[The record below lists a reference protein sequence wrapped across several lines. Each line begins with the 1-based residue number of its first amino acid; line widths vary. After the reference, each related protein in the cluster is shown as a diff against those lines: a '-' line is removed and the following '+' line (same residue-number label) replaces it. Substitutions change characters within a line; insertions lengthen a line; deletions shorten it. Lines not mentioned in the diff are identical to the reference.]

1 MKPTPL
7 TIAAVVAVALTY
19 IRAIFFTPL
28 EAVQGPAQKILY
40 VHAPAAWVAF
50 MAFGLVAIASVL
62 YLWLRED
69 RLDRIAE
76 SSAEVGIVFTTVVL
90 TTGPLWGKPIWGAYW
105 TWDARL
111 TLTLFLWFIYVG
123 YMVLRGSLDDRATRA
138 RYSAV
143 LGILGALLIPFIHLS
158 VYLFRTLHP
167 QPILMKPSAPS
178 LPGEML
184 TTLLMAFAS
193 FTLLYVA
200 LLRAR
205 YRYAVTRD
213 GAHPP
218 EVHSAR

>member
-1 MKPTPL
+1 
-7 TIAAVVAVALTY
+7 
-19 IRAIFFTPL
+19 
-28 EAVQGPAQKILY
+28 
-40 VHAPAAWVAF
+40 
-50 MAFGLVAIASVL
+50 MAFGLVAITSAL

-76 SSAEVGIVFTTVVL
+76 SSAEVGVVFTTVVL
-90 TTGPLWGKPIWGAYW
+90 TTGPIWGKPIWGAYW

-111 TLTLFLWFIYVG
+111 TLTLFLWFIYVA
-123 YMVLRGSLDDRATRA
+123 YLVMRGAVDDHAMRA

-167 QPILMKPSAPS
+167 KPILIKPSAPS
-178 LPGEML
+178 MPGEML
-184 TTLLMAFAS
+184 TTLLLAFAA

-213 GAHPP
+213 GANPAEEHR
-218 EVHSAR
+218 AA